1 MDRLMP
7 EARRTSDAA
16 STLIDLARVPRL
28 PQVSSDGS
36 CGGGSASMLVG
47 IVVALRRSGI
57 NPTVFCNFASLL
69 PLATVTDPDLVRAR
83 QYGWDL
89 REYACAVET
98 LVRPT

>member
-16 STLIDLARVPRL
+16 STIIDLARVPRLL

-69 PLATVTDPDLVRAR
+69 PLATVIPIPIWSGRGSTGGTFVSMPAQSKR
-83 QYGWDL
+83 
-89 REYACAVET
+89 
-98 LVRPT
+98 